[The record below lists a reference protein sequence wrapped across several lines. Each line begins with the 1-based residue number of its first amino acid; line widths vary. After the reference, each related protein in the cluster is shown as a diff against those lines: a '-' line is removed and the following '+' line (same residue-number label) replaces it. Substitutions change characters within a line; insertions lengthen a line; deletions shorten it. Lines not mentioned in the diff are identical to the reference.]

1 MACGARAR
9 NFIMAEISVNIPK
22 GATKDIQE
30 VNVSLEDQLNINKF
44 ARGAL
49 RLNELA
55 EEIKDKEV

>member
-1 MACGARAR
+1 MAD
-9 NFIMAEISVNIPK
+9 ISVNIPK
-22 GATKDIQE
+22 GATKEIQE

-55 EEIKDKEV
+55 EEIKEKEVGATHM